1 MTLRKVIVMK
11 MGIQLAAAIV
21 SIASTI
27 SFAADATF
35 TVRTLTPEAA
45 LKAAQGALAK
55 CRAEGFQATVAVV
68 DRSGVTL
75 ALLRDRYAAPHTVDT
90 AQRKAQ
96 TAINFKM
103 NTAALDRELQPGK
116 ASAGIRHLPG
126 VAAIAG
132 GMVIEGQGALVGAIG
147 VSGAPGP
154 ANDDTCAA
162 AGIKA
167 IAEDLEF

>member
-1 MTLRKVIVMK
+1 MIARIAAA
-11 MGIQLAAAIV
+11 LAALAT
-21 SIASTI
+21 SAL
-27 SFAADATF
+27 AADSATF

-45 LKAAQGALAK
+45 IRAAQAALAK
-55 CRAEGFQATVAVV
+55 CRGEGFQVTIAVV
-68 DRSGVTL
+68 DRSGVTQVM
-75 ALLRDRYAAPHTVDT
+75 LRDRYAAPHTVDT

-96 TAINFKM
+96 TAINFKL

-116 ASAGIRHLPG
+116 ASAGIRNLPG

-154 ANDDTCAA
+154 ASDDVCAA
-162 AGIKA
+162 AGIQA

>member
-1 MTLRKVIVMK
+1 MIARVAAF
-11 MGIQLAAAIV
+11 LAALAMSAV
-21 SIASTI
+21 
-27 SFAADATF
+27 AADDATF

-45 LKAAQGALAK
+45 LKAAQAALDK

-68 DRSGVTL
+68 DRSGVTQ
-75 ALLRDRYAAPHTVDT
+75 ALIRDRYAAPHTVDT

-103 NTAALDRELQPGK
+103 NTAALDREMQPGK
-116 ASAGIRHLPG
+116 ASAGIRQLPG

-154 ANDDTCAA
+154 ASDDICAA

>member
-1 MTLRKVIVMK
+1 VIARA
-11 MGIQLAAAIV
+11 AAAIL
-21 SIASTI
+21 AL
-27 SFAADATF
+27 AALDCAGEDATF
-35 TVRTLTPEAA
+35 TVKSITPEAA
-45 LKAAQGALAK
+45 LKAARGALDK
-55 CRAEGFQATVAVV
+55 CRAEGFQVSAAVV

-75 ALLRDRYAAPHTVDT
+75 VLLRDRYGSPGSVDV

-103 NTAALDRELQPGK
+103 DTAALDRELQPGRPT
-116 ASAGIRHLPG
+116 AGIRMQPG

-132 GMVIEGQGALVGAIG
+132 GAIIEAGGALVGAIG

-154 ANDDTCAA
+154 ANDDLCAH

>member
-1 MTLRKVIVMK
+1 MIARVAMA
-11 MGIQLAAAIV
+11 LAALATCAV
-21 SIASTI
+21 
-27 SFAADATF
+27 AADSATF

-45 LKAAQGALAK
+45 LKAAQAALAK

-75 ALLRDRYAAPHTVDT
+75 TLLRDRYAAPHTVDT
-90 AQRKAQ
+90 AQAKAR
-96 TAINFKM
+96 TAVNFKM
-103 NTAALDRELQPGK
+103 NTAALDKEVQPGK

-126 VAAIAG
+126 VAAVAG

-154 ANDDTCAA
+154 ANDDVCAA
-162 AGIKA
+162 SGIKA
-167 IAEDLEF
+167 IADDLEF

>member
-1 MTLRKVIVMK
+1 MIARAAAALLA
-11 MGIQLAAAIV
+11 LAALDCV
-21 SIASTI
+21 GEG
-27 SFAADATF
+27 ATYS
-35 TVRTLTPEAA
+35 VRMITPEAA
-45 LKAAQGALAK
+45 LKAAKGAMDK
-55 CRAEGFQATVAVV
+55 CRAEGFQVTVAIV

-75 ALLRDRYAAPHTVDT
+75 ALIRDRYASPNSVDG

-96 TAINFKM
+96 TAVNFKM
-103 NTAALDRELQPGK
+103 DTAALDHELQPGRPT
-116 ASAGIRHLPG
+116 AGIRNQPG

-132 GMVIEGQGALVGAIG
+132 GAIIESSGSLVGAIG

-154 ANDDTCAA
+154 ANDDLCAH